1 MSHIL
6 LSPLCTFPCWRLS
19 TSSLVWWQC
28 PWHTLSSHNGV
39 IVIPATHKVETLSSG
54 LSLKLFPVLPFCVSF
69 SSSLLLLHYISITH
83 LSCLFILVCTH
94 TNTHTHACTHA
105 CMHAHTN
112 VWNFLC
118 LIYFLHQHFLLP
130 LERWCIDPPLQDKH
144 RPVHTHCLHY
154 PVGCIFVS
162 LFCLHDQAIP
172 KVLAQSKQPYLRCKG
187 YNSKG
192 IRRRIRTG
200 GTNKPQAR
208 FPCLS
213 LPFFFFFAP
222 NSSFYL
228 SLSSQP
234 IY

>member
-54 LSLKLFPVLPFCVSF
+54 LSLKLFPALPFCVSF

-105 CMHAHTN
+105 CMHACTHQ
-112 VWNFLC
+112 C
-118 LIYFLHQHFLLP
+118 LEFPLFNLLSTPTLLTP
-130 LERWCIDPPLQDKH
+130 LGKVMHWPPAARQTQTSAH
-144 RPVHTHCLHY
+144 
-154 PVGCIFVS
+154 S
-162 LFCLHDQAIP
+162 LFTLPSWMHI
-172 KVLAQSKQPYLRCKG
+172 CK
-187 YNSKG
+187 
-192 IRRRIRTG
+192 
-200 GTNKPQAR
+200 P
-208 FPCLS
+208 FLS
-213 LPFFFFFAP
+213 AW
-222 NSSFYL
+222 SSNT
-228 SLSSQP
+228 
-234 IY
+234 